1 MKSTFFKIIHK
12 NYSTHVFSDQERNI
26 AEFIFRISAMDANE
40 VLKELNTCSDGL
52 SNDQI
57 RVRRGRYGLN
67 QIVHDRM
74 KPWYIQLFYAFHN
87 PFNYVLFLIAI
98 VSAFTGDKTG
108 VFIILIM
115 VLLSV
120 MIKFTQEYKSGKSA
134 EALKRMVHTT
144 CSVKR
149 QNEKGEYEYVEIPM
163 EELVPGDIIRLSAGD
178 IIPADIRIL
187 QSKDLFISQSALT
200 GEALPVEKDD
210 KALLFNQSE
219 LASKSPIGLENICF
233 MGTNVDIGSAVAV
246 VITTG
251 GRTYF
256 GAMANTLIK
265 KRVPTS
271 FDIGI
276 GNVSWLLIRFM
287 FIMAPVVFF
296 ISGFTKGNWLD
307 ALLFALSVAVGL
319 TPEMLPVV
327 VTANLAKGAERM
339 VKRKVIVKKLNAIQ
353 NFGAMNVLCTDKTGT
368 LTEDRI
374 VLIRHLDTFGN
385 PSDEVLRFAF
395 QNSYFQSGLRNLVDL
410 AILEDDEVK
419 NNEALK
425 TEWHK
430 VDEVPF
436 DFVRRRMS
444 VIIRHESNVD
454 LLICKGAVEEMMAH
468 SEYITLDG
476 VSLRIED
483 KLRADI
489 AETAKSLNE
498 DGLRLLAVAHK
509 LLEDQGRPF
518 SVDDESELILDGFV
532 AFLDPPKA
540 SAHEALSALNLN
552 GIEVKVLTGDNEIV
566 AQKVCREVGLPDP
579 KVLLGTQVDQMSE
592 AELSVAT
599 KTHNIYAKLSPMQ
612 KARIISNLRH
622 NGATVGF
629 MGDGI
634 NDAPALRESDIGISV
649 DNAVDISKE
658 SADIILLQKSLM
670 VLNDGVIEGR
680 KTFANTMKY
689 IKITASSNFGN
700 VFSLIGASALFPF
713 LPMLP
718 IQILILNMLYDF
730 SQISLPW
737 DNVDKEYLRM
747 PRKWEANDVKRFM
760 LNIGLLSSIFD
771 YLTFG
776 VLYFFIQANTV
787 ESQGIFQTGWFLE
800 SLVTQTL
807 VVQVLRTEKIPF
819 IQSRPSLV
827 VLLTA
832 MLLLVFGFTMPYMP
846 FAKGLGFAT
855 LPVEFYYWL
864 TGISVCY
871 LFISNYIKRRYI
883 RKYQSWL

>member
-12 NYSTHVFSDQERNI
+12 NYSSHVLSDQERDI
-26 AEFIFRISAMDANE
+26 AEFIFRMSAMEKGD
-40 VLKELNTCSDGL
+40 VLKELDTSAEGL
-52 SNDQI
+52 NRSQI
-57 RVRRGRYGLN
+57 RDRRIKYGSN
-67 QIVHDRM
+67 QIVHDKM
-74 KPWYIQLFYAFHN
+74 KPWYIQLIFAFNN
-87 PFNYVLFLIAI
+87 PFNYVLFLIAL
-98 VSAFTGDKTG
+98 VSAVTGDKTG
-108 VFIILIM
+108 VSIILVM

-120 MIKFTQEYKSGKSA
+120 IIKFTQEYKSGKSA
-134 EALKRMVHTT
+134 EALKKLVHTT

-149 QNEKGEYEYVEIPM
+149 KKENGELDFVEVPM
-163 EELVPGDIIRLSAGD
+163 EELVPGDIIKLSAGD
-178 IIPADIRIL
+178 IIPADIRIIH
-187 QSKDLFISQSALT
+187 SKDLFISQSALT

-210 KALLFNQSE
+210 KPLSETQSDSAL
-219 LASKSPIGLENICF
+219 KSPISLENICF
-233 MGTNVDIGSAVAV
+233 MGTNVDIGSAIAV
-246 VITTG
+246 VISTG

-256 GAMANTLIK
+256 GAMANTLIE

-271 FDIGI
+271 FDIGV

-339 VKRKVIVKKLNAIQ
+339 AKRKVVVKKLKAIQ

-374 VLIRHLDTFGN
+374 VLIKHLDPFGN
-385 PSDEVLRFAF
+385 PSDEVLRYAF
-395 QNSYFQSGLRNLVDL
+395 QNSYFQSGLKNLVDV
-410 AILEDDEVK
+410 AILADEEVN

-430 VDEVPF
+430 VDEIPF

-444 VIIRHESNVD
+444 VIIRHDSNVD
-454 LLICKGAVEEMMAH
+454 LLICKGAVEEMMIH
-468 SEYITLDG
+468 SEFITLDG
-476 VSLRIED
+476 VLIRIED

-489 AETAKSLNE
+489 TETAKSLNE

-509 LLEDQGRPF
+509 LLDNKGEAY
-518 SVDDESELILDGFV
+518 SVDDERELILDGFV

-540 SAHEALSALNLN
+540 SAHDALAALFFN
-552 GIEVKVLTGDNEIV
+552 GIQVKVLTGDNEIV
-566 AQKVCREVGLPDP
+566 AQKVCKEVGLPDP
-579 KVLLGTQVDQMSE
+579 KVLLGSRIDRMTD
-592 AELSVAT
+592 AELSAAT
-599 KTHNIYAKLSPMQ
+599 KEYNIFAKLSPMQ
-612 KARIISNLRH
+612 KARIVTNLRH

-649 DNAVDISKE
+649 DNAVDICKE
-658 SADIILLQKSLM
+658 SADLILLQKSLI
-670 VLNDGVIEGR
+670 VLNEGVVEGR

-713 LPMLP
+713 LPMMPL
-718 IQILILNMLYDF
+718 QILILNMLYDI

-737 DNVDKEYLRM
+737 DNVDKEYLRV

-760 LNIGLLSSIFD
+760 LNIGPLSSVFD

-776 VLYFFIQANTV
+776 VLYFLFKANTV
-787 ESQGIFQTGWFLE
+787 DTQAIFQTGWFLE

-819 IQSRPSLV
+819 FQSRPSWI

-832 MLLLVFGFTMPYMP
+832 TVLLIFGFSLPYMP
-846 FAKGLGFAT
+846 FAKSMGFASM
-855 LPVEFYYWL
+855 PFEFYFWL
-864 TGISVCY
+864 IGISLCY
-871 LFISNYIKRRYI
+871 LLISNYIKRRYI
-883 RKYQSWL
+883 RKYNSWL